1 MQRKSFNHVSSRK
14 SHGFTLIELLVVIA
28 IIAILAAMLLP
39 ALSTARER
47 ARMTTCL
54 NNMKQIGLGLILYR
68 NDYDGW
74 LYPKNVYGGVY
85 WQTIIDEY
93 LGGRGRKVHWHAVT
107 LKIWACPTN
116 NPKGLA
122 KLNMAPT
129 GNPTYN
135 GSIPAEYTGYVGTN
149 HLGSQ
154 KESRVRYPSR
164 CVYVVE
170 ARAPYGPMTHVSYS
184 TYGFSGPPSNPLW
197 AFRGHGVGGGNVL
210 FVDGH
215 AEFCSND
222 HPVYSP
228 IPAIASPYWGP

>member
-1 MQRKSFNHVSSRK
+1 
-14 SHGFTLIELLVVIA
+14 VIA

-39 ALSTARER
+39 ALSKARER

-74 LYPKNVYGGVY
+74 LYPPSPYQGVY
-85 WQTIIDEY
+85 WPTLIDEY
-93 LGGRGRKVHWHAVT
+93 LGGKGRKVHWHAVT

-129 GNPTYN
+129 GSPSYN
-135 GSIPAEYTGYVGTN
+135 GSLAAEHCGYTGSGAIKS
-149 HLGSQ
+149 L
-154 KESRVRYPSR
+154 KESRIRYPSR

-170 ARAPYGPMTHVSYS
+170 IRDPYGPITHISYS
-184 TYGFSGPPSNPLW
+184 SYGFSGPKENPLW

-222 HPVYSP
+222 HPAYSP
-228 IPAIASPYWGP
+228 TPSIATHYWYP